1 MRPPASHPWIQ
12 VFLVAAG
19 YVLVGHLS
27 LLPPFAVG
35 RVSAIWLPG
44 GLAIA
49 AVTALGQ
56 HVALGVLL
64 GSVVLGYSIG
74 NPWPVVLVIA
84 LGNTAET
91 MAAATLLRRYVRFR
105 PTLERLRDVVAL
117 VIVGGIVTPMISAV
131 AGVGALVISGLLPMA
146 SEGAVLRFWVLG
158 NAVGVAAFAPAVL
171 AFLAVPLTRPA
182 RGRWYE
188 AVGIAAGTAVLSYF
202 LLLQP
207 VSYEASQYP
216 ISFAFFP
223 FLIWAAARFDARGA
237 ALVSLG
243 LTMAAVLGFA
253 SGAGPFVTIAS
264 ASALERL
271 QVFVFILAVSGQ
283 AIAAIIGE
291 RTHAYQRLREGEE
304 RLEGILGSLEDAVW
318 STTPSLDQVLFV
330 NQAVTRIFGRPRED
344 FYNHR
349 ELRRE
354 CVHPEDREQY
364 LNALRELRQEGE
376 SCAEYRIVRPDGSIR
391 WVLDHGRLVRDETGR
406 PIRVDGFI
414 SDITSRK
421 LAELERERA
430 ESELEGSRQRMV
442 SHLQQT
448 PLAAIDW
455 SVDQRILEWNPA
467 AERIFG
473 YRREEVLNRAGLAF
487 LTADAERAQVEEA
500 WKELLSRGTGFRTT
514 VRNRTRDGR
523 YIICDWYN
531 SPILDGNRMVVGV
544 ASLVDE
550 ITESMALE
558 EQLRQSQ
565 KLEAVGKL
573 AGGVAHDFNN
583 ILTAITGHTS
593 LLLGALA
600 PDTPLRADAEAIKQA
615 ADRAAG
621 LTNQL
626 LAFSR
631 KQVRAPRVLELPQVV
646 RTLDPLLRRLIGE
659 HISLTT
665 RTVGPPAHV
674 RADPSQLDQVVLN
687 LAINARDAMPNGGA
701 VLIETALVD
710 LDAARGRYLGGLV
723 PGRYGLLTVSDN
735 GPGMDEETRAR
746 IFEPFFTTKAMGQGT
761 GLGLSTVYGIVQQS
775 GGYVRVSSA
784 PGAGASFLV
793 YLPHVDAPVDQPAPL
808 PSATVPPRG
817 HETVLLAEDEDAV
830 RRLVSKTL
838 RAQGYRV
845 LDAPDGPAALA
856 LAAAHSGPVDLLL
869 TDVVMP
875 GMSGRELAER
885 LSLARPGT
893 RVLFMSGYAADTM
906 DRHGVTE
913 GGQSFLPKPF
923 TLDELARKLRDVLD
937 HN

>member
-1 MRPPASHPWIQ
+1 MDERRSTERGAWRKDLLLTLIRWSTVFGGVIAIGVTIRALFFGFADVRHPAFIAMLAGYSVIAALRFLPRLSYRVQ
-12 VFLVAAG
+12 AVTLSGACLVTAASAVFLRGLSAAPVLLLG
-19 YVLVGHLS
+19 LNVLISGLFLGRGGMLATLVLVG
-27 LLPPFAVG
+27 A
-35 RVSAIWLPG
+35 
-44 GLAIA
+44 
-49 AVTALGQ
+49 
-56 HVALGVLL
+56 
-64 GSVVLGYSIG
+64 
-74 NPWPVVLVIA
+74 
-84 LGNTAET
+84 
-91 MAAATLLRRYVRFR
+91 
-105 PTLERLRDVVAL
+105 
-117 VIVGGIVTPMISAV
+117 
-131 AGVGALVISGLLPMA
+131 
-146 SEGAVLRFWVLG
+146 
-158 NAVGVAAFAPAVL
+158 
-171 AFLAVPLTRPA
+171 
-182 RGRWYE
+182 
-188 AVGIAAGTAVLSYF
+188 
-202 LLLQP
+202 
-207 VSYEASQYP
+207 
-216 ISFAFFP
+216 
-223 FLIWAAARFDARGA
+223 
-237 ALVSLG
+237 
-243 LTMAAVLGFA
+243 
-253 SGAGPFVTIAS
+253 
-264 ASALERL
+264 
-271 QVFVFILAVSGQ
+271 
-283 AIAAIIGE
+283 
-291 RTHAYQRLREGEE
+291 
-304 RLEGILGSLEDAVW
+304 
-318 STTPSLDQVLFV
+318 
-330 NQAVTRIFGRPRED
+330 
-344 FYNHR
+344 
-349 ELRRE
+349 
-354 CVHPEDREQY
+354 
-364 LNALRELRQEGE
+364 
-376 SCAEYRIVRPDGSIR
+376 
-391 WVLDHGRLVRDETGR
+391 
-406 PIRVDGFI
+406 
-414 SDITSRK
+414 
-421 LAELERERA
+421 
-430 ESELEGSRQRMV
+430 
-442 SHLQQT
+442 
-448 PLAAIDW
+448 
-455 SVDQRILEWNPA
+455 
-467 AERIFG
+467 
-473 YRREEVLNRAGLAF
+473 
-487 LTADAERAQVEEA
+487 
-500 WKELLSRGTGFRTT
+500 
-514 VRNRTRDGR
+514 
-523 YIICDWYN
+523 
-531 SPILDGNRMVVGV
+531 VVGV
-544 ASLVDE
+544 AGRPEPSDTFGAWSSAVDVVCVAGVLTVLVQFVVRRLE
-550 ITESMALE
+550 GSIEQSAQALE
-558 EQLRQSQ
+558 RVRAEQALRERAQEELMRTQATLQQTQ
-565 KLEAVGKL
+565 KLDAIGRL